1 MRGNLQKNQ
10 ELEVWDVF
18 SAGKQRQG
26 NRSRNSQQ
34 YRSKPYKA
42 QGTRN
47 REQQYGTTRTQGRK
61 QIDSARA
68 YDKQRRDLG
77 KTQDR
82 KQSHASAKDTN
93 GGQKYSSRR
102 MQSKVQQTYSA
113 SGARNRGQQYN
124 TSGARSREQYVT
136 RKQQHNSGATQGR
149 GRQYVADIPQSQR
162 QQRRES
168 QAYRSSQNSRAST
181 YKSKSAQ
188 IARQKKSQ
196 RRHSFVFNS
205 IAFLLI
211 VVCLTGAFMLPGTV
225 FERMR
230 KSKAQENTVVPKE
243 ETQTVVETEE
253 VSPLKIAAPI
263 ITVDFLE
270 VNEYSRPGTELSE
283 IKNIFV
289 HYTANPKTSAKQNR
303 SYFSNLAETHERS
316 ASAHFIIGYTG
327 EIIQCIPMDEQAYA
341 VIGRN
346 EDSISIECCYI
357 QKDGQFTQETYD
369 SLIKLLAWLM
379 QEYELESKD
388 ILRHYDCGGK
398 RCPLYYVDH
407 EDAWI
412 KLLKDVDA
420 YIESFE
426 TPESE
431 KKETSE

>member
-10 ELEVWDVF
+10 ELEVLDIF

-26 NRSRNSQQ
+26 NRPRNRKQQ
-34 YRSKPYKA
+34 YSTA
-42 QGTRN
+42 
-47 REQQYGTTRTQGRK
+47 RTQNRK
-61 QIDSARA
+61 QSDSARA
-68 YDKQRRDLG
+68 YSRQRRDLG
-77 KTQDR
+77 RAQDR
-82 KQSHASAKDTN
+82 RQPHDSVRVPS
-93 GGQKYSSRR
+93 GGQNCSSRR
-102 MQSKVQQTYSA
+102 AQGRVQ
-113 SGARNRGQQYN
+113 QQYN
-124 TSGARSREQYVT
+124 TSGSRSRGQQYSTSKARSREQQYVT
-136 RKQQHNSGATQGR
+136 RRQQYNPRGTQGR
-149 GRQYVADIPQSQR
+149 GRAAASPQNQR
-162 QQRRES
+162 YQQRAS
-168 QAYRSSQNSRAST
+168 QAYRPHQNSKVTT
-181 YKSKSAQ
+181 YRSRSAQ
-188 IARQKKSQ
+188 IARQKKAQ
-196 RRHSFVFNS
+196 RRQSLFFKAV
-205 IAFLLI
+205 AFLLI
-211 VVCLTGAFMLPGTV
+211 VACLTGAFMLPGTV
-225 FERMR
+225 FEWMR
-230 KSKAQENTVVPKE
+230 KSKAQENAAVPKE
-243 ETQTVVETEE
+243 EAPTVVETEE
-253 VSPLKIAAPI
+253 VPPLKLAAPLI
-263 ITVDFLE
+263 EVDFLE
-270 VNEYSRPGTELSE
+270 VNKYSRPGTKLDG

-341 VIGRN
+341 VVGRN

-407 EDAWI
+407 EDAWV

-426 TPESE
+426 TSESGKKPE
-431 KKETSE
+431 

>member
-10 ELEVWDVF
+10 ELEVWDMF

-34 YRSKPYKA
+34 YRSKRLQNRQQPYSA

-47 REQQYGTTRTQGRK
+47 REQQYSTARTQGRK
-61 QIDSARA
+61 QIDSARV

-77 KTQDR
+77 KAQDR
-82 KQSHASAKDTN
+82 RQSHDSAKIQSE
-93 GGQKYSSRR
+93 GQKYSSRR
-102 MQSKVQQTYSA
+102 MQSRVQQPYSA
-113 SGARNRGQQYN
+113 SGARSRGQQY
-124 TSGARSREQYVT
+124 VT
-136 RKQQHNSGATQGR
+136 RRQQYNSGGTQSR
-149 GRQYVADIPQSQR
+149 GRQYVVDIPQSQR
-162 QQRRES
+162 YQRRES
-168 QAYRSSQNSRAST
+168 QAYRLTQNSRSAT
-181 YKSKSAQ
+181 YRSKSAQ
-188 IARQKKSQ
+188 IARQKKAQ
-196 RRHSFVFNS
+196 RRHSLIFRT

-211 VVCLTGAFMLPGTV
+211 VACLTGAFMLPGTV
-225 FERMR
+225 FEWMR
-230 KSKAQENTVVPKE
+230 KSKAQEDTVQKE
-243 ETQTVVETEE
+243 ETPIVMETEE
-253 VSPLKIAAPI
+253 VLPLKIAAPLI
-263 ITVDFLE
+263 KVDFLE
-270 VNEYSRPGTELSE
+270 VNEYSRPGTELNE

-341 VIGRN
+341 VVGRN

-407 EDAWI
+407 EDAWV

-420 YIESFE
+420 YVESFE
-426 TPESE
+426 TSE
-431 KKETSE
+431 

>member
-1 MRGNLQKNQ
+1 MKWGDIMRGNLQKNQ

-26 NRSRNSQQ
+26 NRTRNNRH
-34 YRSKPYKA
+34 YRSKPYSA

-47 REQQYGTTRTQGRK
+47 REQQYRTARTQGRK
-61 QIDSARA
+61 QIDSAKV

-77 KTQDR
+77 KAQDR
-82 KQSHASAKDTN
+82 RQSHDSARIQN
-93 GGQKYSSRR
+93 GGQKYSSQKA
-102 MQSKVQQTYSA
+102 QSKVQQSYSA
-113 SGARNRGQQYN
+113 SGARKGQ
-124 TSGARSREQYVT
+124 QYVT
-136 RKQQHNSGATQGR
+136 RRQQYNSGGAQGK
-149 GRQYVADIPQSQR
+149 GRQYVADIPKGQR
-162 QQRRES
+162 YQRRES
-168 QAYRSSQNSRAST
+168 QAYRSNQNLRAGTYRSR
-181 YKSKSAQ
+181 SAQ
-188 IARQKKSQ
+188 IARQKKVKKK
-196 RRHSFVFNS
+196 RLFVFRP

-211 VVCLTGAFMLPGTV
+211 VACLTGAFMLPGTV
-225 FERMR
+225 FEQIR
-230 KSKAQENTVVPKE
+230 KSRAQEDTVQKE
-243 ETQTVVETEE
+243 ETQTVMETEE
-253 VSPLKIAAPI
+253 VLPLKIAAPM

-303 SYFSNLAETHERS
+303 SYFSNLAETHERF

-327 EIIQCIPMDEQAYA
+327 EIIQCIPMDEQAHA

-407 EDAWI
+407 EDAWV

-420 YIESFE
+420 YVESFE
-426 TPESE
+426 TSELE